1 MGVGA
6 EEALRTVHR
15 QEQQALEDALGE
27 RLRAEVRPSTH
38 LRSLKIEQRSLTRAK
53 KFAEAMELMKMT
65 EGLARE
71 EADDHRERVRRAH
84 MSDLQQLFDRQAEER
99 LVLQQKVQ
107 VEEEEARRRMAQGTS
122 PRAFVHSPSR
132 RGVFAEPSERR
143 RGGSRRGGAPKT
155 KGLGKGKRSQRGGG
169 EEEGESDSWR
179 KKGTGSRR
187 SVQGE

>member
-1 MGVGA
+1 MQTLAELQKAGVGA
-6 EEALRTVHR
+6 EEALRAVHR

-107 VEEEEARRRMAQGTS
+107 VEEEEARRRMA
-122 PRAFVHSPSR
+122 
-132 RGVFAEPSERR
+132 
-143 RGGSRRGGAPKT
+143 
-155 KGLGKGKRSQRGGG
+155 
-169 EEEGESDSWR
+169 
-179 KKGTGSRR
+179 
-187 SVQGE
+187 